1 MMVRLQRK
9 SSQKS
14 SHSDASTTQ
23 SSPVAS
29 ASNLPPGFIAPTKPP
44 YLWRVT
50 DSTSLTRIDPSTGS
64 FDTGVCLWG
73 HWSYWTSIINP
84 RNLNAQIDWSHKFT
98 PSGHGDPPL
107 FISATDDSQW
117 AYEEFDRR
125 MQRRRRHVRIN
136 VIDTAALEWELAF
149 LENGSRL
156 PVLRDK
162 ETGCTFFSSEGASGA
177 LGWVNPYRSRS
188 EWFAIKCIPAK
199 VILPEA
205 WGDD

>member
-1 MMVRLQRK
+1 MVRLQRRP
-9 SSQKS
+9 SNKS
-14 SHSDASTTQ
+14 SHSDASTHA
-23 SSPVAS
+23 SSS
-29 ASNLPPGFIAPTKPP
+29 SNLPAGFPTPHKPP
-44 YLWRVT
+44 FLWRVT
-50 DSTSLTRIDPSTGS
+50 DSTSLTRLDATGS
-64 FDTGVCLWG
+64 FDTGVHLWG

-84 RNLNAQIDWSHKFT
+84 RNLNAQIDWSHRFT
-98 PSGHGDPPL
+98 PSGCGDPPL
-107 FISATDDSQW
+107 FVSVTDDSQW

-125 MQRRRRHVRIN
+125 TQRRRQKIRIN
-136 VIDTAALEWELAF
+136 VIDTSGFEWDLAF
-149 LENGSRL
+149 LENGARL

-188 EWFAIKCIPAK
+188 EWFAIKSIPAK